1 MKNDVAPK
9 VLIPG
14 LTFTEGARWHEGRI
28 WFSDL
33 YTFHVYSAGEDG
45 SDLRVEATI
54 PEQPSGLGWLPDG
67 RLLVVSMLDRKLM
80 RREPDGT
87 LVTHADLNGTAPGY
101 LGDVIVDSQGRA
113 YLGNFGFDLY
123 GNESMKPTALH
134 RVDPDGEIVEVAQ
147 DLWFPN
153 GCVITKDNV
162 LLVNETFGNR
172 VTAFDITPDGD
183 LTNRRIWAEFGPL
196 PTARF
201 ADEALREVDVAPD
214 GACLDAEGGVWIADI
229 KGDRLLRV
237 LEGGVISDE
246 ILPGTGVF
254 ACALGGADGRTLFVC
269 ATPDFDVEAR
279 KSSRD
284 SSIRTVRVA
293 VPAAD
298 NTRPSRPSAR

>member
-67 RLLVVSMLDRKLM
+67 RLLVVSMLDCKLM

-101 LGDVIVDSQGRA
+101 LGDVIVDSEGRA

-134 RVDPDGEIVEVAQ
+134 RVDPD
-147 DLWFPN
+147 
-153 GCVITKDNV
+153 
-162 LLVNETFGNR
+162 
-172 VTAFDITPDGD
+172 
-183 LTNRRIWAEFGPL
+183 
-196 PTARF
+196 AR
-201 ADEALREVDVAPD
+201 
-214 GACLDAEGGVWIADI
+214 
-229 KGDRLLRV
+229 
-237 LEGGVISDE
+237 S
-246 ILPGTGVF
+246 
-254 ACALGGADGRTLFVC
+254 
-269 ATPDFDVEAR
+269 
-279 KSSRD
+279 
-284 SSIRTVRVA
+284 
-293 VPAAD
+293 
-298 NTRPSRPSAR
+298 